1 MKNSEATVKIMEET
15 MHNRDKEMSIS
26 KFTLGAV
33 ALSGLLI
40 ATQALAGEF
49 PSRPIQDS
57 VWASAGGGTDTTNR
71 ILTKAMEPF
80 IGKIN
85 VSNRTGG
92 GGGVAMN
99 YVWSQPH
106 DGYNWL
112 GASEAMQNITVMGFH
127 PTQTKD
133 WRWYIVGGSPAS
145 IGVRGD
151 SPYKT
156 LDDLIA
162 AAKKKPGKVKIGHCP
177 IGCVF
182 HLKAIAL
189 ANAAG
194 VKTNYVPYE
203 GSAPAMIAA
212 LTGEVDAVV
221 SSISEQ
227 AEYIKAGKLRSIGM
241 IEMNPYTFPGVGS
254 IEAAGVKYPD
264 VQKIPARQWLGIA
277 IPNDVPADVVSKI
290 DSAFEKAMKSDGIKK
305 LAKERHMQ
313 LSGAYGEASQK
324 ILRAME
330 SAVSWNLFDLGVA
343 KHSPAKFG
351 IPKP

>member
-1 MKNSEATVKIMEET
+1 
-15 MHNRDKEMSIS
+15 
-26 KFTLGAV
+26 V

-40 ATQALAGEF
+40 ATQALADEW
-49 PSRPIQDS
+49 PARPIEDS

-80 IGKIN
+80 LGGRIH
-85 VSNRTGG
+85 VVNRTGG

-99 YVWSQPH
+99 HVWSQPR
-106 DGYNWL
+106 DGYSWL

-133 WRWYIVGGSPAS
+133 WRWYIVGGSPGS
-145 IGVRGD
+145 IAVRGD

-162 AAKKKPGKVKIGHCP
+162 AAQENPGKVKIGHCP
-177 IGCVF
+177 IGCVW

-189 ANAAG
+189 SNAAS

-203 GSAPAMIAA
+203 GSAPAMVAA
-212 LTGEVDAVV
+212 LTGEIDAVV

-227 AEYIKAGKLRSIGM
+227 AEYIKAGKLRPLGM
-241 IEMNPYTFPGVGS
+241 IEMAPYSFPGVGE

-290 DSAFEKAMKSDGIKK
+290 DNAFERAMQSDAVKE
-305 LAKERHMQ
+305 LAKERHME

-324 ILRAME
+324 ILRGME
-330 SAVSWNLFDLGVA
+330 SAVSWNLWELGVA
-343 KHSPAKFG
+343 KHSPEKFG